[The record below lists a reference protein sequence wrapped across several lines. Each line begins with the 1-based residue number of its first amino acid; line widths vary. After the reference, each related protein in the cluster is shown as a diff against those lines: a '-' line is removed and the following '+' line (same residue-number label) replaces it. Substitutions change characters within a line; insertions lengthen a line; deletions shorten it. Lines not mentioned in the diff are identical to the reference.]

1 MGCVWSI
8 QMLLGCVW
16 LIWVVLGCA
25 WPIWVFLVTIRRR
38 SGESSAG
45 IVTENI
51 ATLTTL
57 VLEFGLLLTWDK
69 SACLT
74 IKRVMLVILFKSE
87 AHQTG
92 PCVSLCWTLGGYPS
106 PSVVGG
112 LPETTDHG
120 MRTLVC

>member
-8 QMLLGCVW
+8 QMFLGCVW

-57 VLEFGLLLTWDK
+57 VLEFGLLLT
-69 SACLT
+69 
-74 IKRVMLVILFKSE
+74 
-87 AHQTG
+87 
-92 PCVSLCWTLGGYPS
+92 
-106 PSVVGG
+106 
-112 LPETTDHG
+112 
-120 MRTLVC
+120 